1 MTDTP
6 NDHRDEH
13 DADEDDVGPLE
24 GLLDP
29 EDGPNTPAGD
39 AEAPPPG

>member
-1 MTDTP
+1 MSDAP

-13 DADEDDVGPLE
+13 DDDDDVGPLE

-29 EDGPNTPAGD
+29 EDGTSSPAGD